1 MRAKLLNTAL
11 LLAAAGVGVGGYFA
25 LKTDKVSTNTT
36 RSVYTVAKGNVQ
48 ASVTASGN
56 LAAKQQA
63 DLTFESAVS
72 SGPVSEIR
80 VKVGDN
86 IEAGQWLAVLDSTTQ
101 QVARTRAEVDL
112 RTAEVALAKAQ
123 ATITGADRTAA
134 ENALADARL
143 AAALTRI
150 ALNKTPATDAVALSS
165 LTAQLAAQEAAYQT
179 AASSTLLTNSTALT
193 SAEAAYAGAL
203 VAESTARKNHWNTVL
218 RAPFAGR
225 VTAVN
230 GVVGRAGS
238 YTGSSGTGGASS
250 ALSTAFVQIADL
262 TAYEVKA
269 PFPEADAAKLAVDQ
283 TATVAIDSLGARVPA
298 RIRQIDT
305 VSTLVNNVVTYYA
318 YLAIDQPPTNVALR
332 PGQTAN
338 VSVAASSAT
347 DVLFLPSAALTARGQ
362 TTTVQV
368 APDKTK
374 PSITVT
380 REITLGL
387 KGDTTVE
394 VKAGLNEGDTVVTTR
409 SRVSSGTATTGTGT
423 QTGTL
428 GGGGGVTANPT
439 GGGPTGIPGGAAG
452 GGQGGT
458 RGG

>member
-1 MRAKLLNTAL
+1 VAKRAKLLNTAL
-11 LLAAAGVGVGGYFA
+11 LLAAAGVGVGGYVA

-72 SGPVSEIR
+72 AATVSEIR

-86 IEAGQWLAVLDSTTQ
+86 VELGQWLAVLDSTTQ
-101 QVARTRAEVDL
+101 QVARTKAEVDL

-123 ATITGADRTAA
+123 ATITAADRTTA

-150 ALNKTPATDAVALSS
+150 ALNKAPATETVTITS
-165 LTAQLAAQEAAYQT
+165 LTAQLALQEAAYQT
-179 AASSTLLTNSTALT
+179 AASSTSLTNSTALT
-193 SAEAAYAGAL
+193 SAEAAYASAL
-203 VAESTARKNHWNTVL
+203 VAESTARKNQWNTVL

-230 GVVGRAGS
+230 GVVGRVGS
-238 YTGSSGTGGASS
+238 YTGSSSGTGGASS
-250 ALSTAFVQIADL
+250 ATPFVQIADL
-262 TAYEVKA
+262 SAYEVKA
-269 PFPEADAAKLAVDQ
+269 PFPEADAAKLAIDQ
-283 TATVAIDSLGARVPA
+283 TATIAIDSLGARVPA

-338 VSVAASSAT
+338 VSVAASSVT

-368 APDKTK
+368 APDKTR
-374 PSITVT
+374 PTVTET

-394 VKAGLNEGDTVVTTR
+394 VTAGLNEGDTVVTTR
-409 SRVSSGTATTGTGT
+409 SRVSSGAAATGTGT

-428 GGGGGVTANPT
+428 GGGGVTANPT
-439 GGGPTGIPGGAAG
+439 GGGPTGIPGG
-452 GGQGGT
+452 GQGGT